1 MLLLLAEDEEAM
13 ADAIVGYLSYHKMT
27 VDWASDGL
35 AAMDAALQKNYDV
48 MILDIMM
55 PGMDGITLLRR
66 LRATGNTAPALFL
79 TAKSELRD
87 KVHGFEAGSD
97 DYLTKPFAMEEL
109 LVRVNALARRGK
121 PFHGECMSL
130 ADLMLDKSAVMLRVG
145 EKSCPLS
152 HREYQLIEH
161 FMRHPRMFFS
171 ADQLLDN
178 VWGMDAFF
186 DQGTVWAHISYLR
199 KKLEMLDA
207 HVVIRSKRGI
217 GYALEE
223 IK

>member
-1 MLLLLAEDEEAM
+1 MFLLLAEDEEAM
-13 ADAIVGYLSYHKMT
+13 ADAIVAYLSYHKMT
-27 VDWASDGL
+27 VDWVPDGL
-35 AAMDAALQKNYDV
+35 EALEAASRKAYDV

-66 LRATGNTAPALFL
+66 LRAGGNTAPALFL
-79 TAKSELRD
+79 TAKSELWE
-87 KVHGFEAGSD
+87 KVQGFEAGSD

-109 LVRVNALARRGK
+109 LVRINALGRRGK
-121 PFHGECMSL
+121 PFQGEYMSL
-130 ADLMLDKSAVMLRVG
+130 ADLMLDQSAVMLRVG

-152 HREYQLIEH
+152 HREYQLMEH
-161 FMRHPRMFFS
+161 FMRHPRMYFS
-171 ADQLLDN
+171 ADQLLDR

-223 IK
+223 VK

>member
-13 ADAIVGYLSYHKMT
+13 ADAIVAFLSYHNIT
-27 VDWASDGL
+27 VDWVSDGL
-35 AAMDAALQKNYDV
+35 EAKEAAMQKAYDV

-66 LRATGNTAPALFL
+66 LRASGNTAPVLFL

-87 KVHGFEAGSD
+87 KVQGFEAGSD

-109 LVRVNALARRGK
+109 LLRIHALARRGE
-121 PFHGECMSL
+121 PFQGECMSL
-130 ADLMLDKSAVMLRVG
+130 ADLTLDKSSVMLRVG

-152 HREYQLIEH
+152 HREYQLMEH
-161 FMRHPRMFFS
+161 FMRHPRMYFS
-171 ADQLLDN
+171 ADQLLDH

-186 DQGTVWAHISYLR
+186 DQGTV
-199 KKLEMLDA
+199 
-207 HVVIRSKRGI
+207 
-217 GYALEE
+217 
-223 IK
+223 

>member
-13 ADAIVGYLSYHKMT
+13 ADAIVAYLSYHKMT
-27 VDWASDGL
+27 VDWAPDGL
-35 AAMDAALQKNYDV
+35 AAMEATRQKNYDV

-55 PGMDGITLLRR
+55 PGMDGVTLLRR
-66 LRATGNTAPALFL
+66 LRAAGNTAPALFL

-87 KVHGFEAGSD
+87 KVQGFEAGSD

-109 LVRVNALARRGK
+109 LVRINALGRRGK
-121 PFHGECMSL
+121 PYQGECMTL
-130 ADLMLDKSAVMLRVG
+130 ADLMLDQSAVALRVG

-152 HREYQLIEH
+152 HREYQLMEH
-161 FMRHPRMFFS
+161 FMRHPRMYFS
-171 ADQLLDN
+171 ADRLLDH

-186 DQGTVWAHISYLR
+186 DQGTVLAHISYLR
-199 KKLEMLDA
+199 KKLELLDA
-207 HVVIRSKRGI
+207 HVAIRSRRGI

-223 IK
+223 IR